1 MILLDTHAWLWLNS
15 APERIP
21 RRLLDTLRE
30 ADRPIYLSA
39 ASAWEIAI
47 KHQSGKLALPLPPS
61 EYIPSRLR
69 ENGISSLPIR
79 QGHALR
85 AAALPFHHK
94 DPFDRILVAQAQVEG
109 LTLVTADPVLS
120 AYDVKILWPPAGP

>member
-15 APERIP
+15 APERLP
-21 RRLLDTLRE
+21 RRLLDTFRE

-47 KHQSGKLALPLPPS
+47 KHQSGKLARPPS
-61 EYIPSRLR
+61 ECIPSRLR

-94 DPFDRILVAQAQVEG
+94 DPFDRILVAQAQMEE
-109 LTLVTADPVLS
+109 LTLVTADPVS
-120 AYDVKILWPPAGP
+120 RPTT